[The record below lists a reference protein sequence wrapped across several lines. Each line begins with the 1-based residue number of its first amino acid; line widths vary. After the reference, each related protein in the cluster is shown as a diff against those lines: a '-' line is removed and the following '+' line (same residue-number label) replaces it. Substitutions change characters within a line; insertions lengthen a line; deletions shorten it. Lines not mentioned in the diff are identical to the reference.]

1 MTKKQKKYRKVCS
14 TIKDIIQKAKELEKV
29 HESMLEQVH
38 PVFQKSAA
46 NLVHYLAFRSF
57 DIDKL
62 QSELENLGLPFLSTI
77 ESHVMRSLYNLQNIL
92 HLEDVANPKGYISV
106 KKSRRIMRKNN
117 KLLFGY
123 KSKQRRTR
131 IMVTL
136 PSSAADDKVFVRRL
150 ISLGMNCARI
160 NCAHDNP
167 EKWARM
173 IENIKWANTKLNKK
187 CKISMD
193 LAGPKLRS
201 GKMVPGPKV
210 ININPQGYDLG
221 KVVQPANIW
230 IAPPDVPPPSN
241 SKANGVCARILFILK
256 LVLN

>member
-1 MTKKQKKYRKVCS
+1 MTKKQKKYRKVSS

-29 HESMLEQVH
+29 HENMLEQVH
-38 PVFQKSAA
+38 PVFQKSAP
-46 NLVHYLAFRSF
+46 NLLHYLAFRSF

-62 QSELENLGLPFLSTI
+62 QSELEDLGLPLLSTI

-92 HLEDVANPKGYISV
+92 HHLLGLEDVANPKGYISV

-136 PSSAADDKVFVRRL
+136 PGSAADDKVFVRRL
-150 ISLGMNCARI
+150 IRLGMNCARI

-167 EKWARM
+167 EKWAGM
-173 IENIKWANTKLNKK
+173 IENIKWAA
-187 CKISMD
+187 D
-193 LAGPKLRS
+193 WPPP
-201 GKMVPGPKV
+201 PG
-210 ININPQGYDLG
+210 
-221 KVVQPANIW
+221 
-230 IAPPDVPPPSN
+230 IAPW
-241 SKANGVCARILFILK
+241 R
-256 LVLN
+256 